1 MRKGVSMKRDVLV
14 TSLVKQKPVQTPVV
28 DRSADGLAR
37 LEHLESQMAKLS
49 ELVREHAEDVD
60 RLVRIVAEDR
70 DVIRRQ
76 LLRKHQEQVR
86 VRKHLPDSNSK
97 EGLDFYHG
105 AEKFRELR
113 SRIVQTLNVPI
124 EAPWRQSN
132 YPLACERSDRFKRSL
147 VCTSSALH

>member
-1 MRKGVSMKRDVLV
+1 MKRDVLV
-14 TSLVKQKPVQTPVV
+14 TSLVKQKAVQKPAV
-28 DRSADGLAR
+28 DRSTDALQR

-86 VRKHLPDSNSK
+86 VRKYLRDSNSK
-97 EGLDFYHG
+97 VGLDF
-105 AEKFRELR
+105 
-113 SRIVQTLNVPI
+113 
-124 EAPWRQSN
+124 
-132 YPLACERSDRFKRSL
+132 
-147 VCTSSALH
+147 